1 MSKGAIFVY
10 LMAYGGAAA
19 SLFDPF
25 IGLLIYIGFAILR
38 PEAIWGFALG
48 AGNNFSRTVA
58 LALLAGWMF
67 RGFGNWQFGRAK
79 GIVVALLCFFGWMAI
94 SAVPAPQQDVAWGM
108 IEPLAKTILPFI
120 VGMTVIT
127 SIKQLKALAWVITLS
142 HGYVA
147 YELNL
152 TYYRFG
158 FNQVQEE
165 GFGGMDNNCVAIT
178 MVTAAGLAFF
188 LGLQAPGW
196 WRKLLAF
203 GSAALMVH
211 VVMLAF
217 SRGGMLALVLCGVI
231 SFLLIPKRPVHYF
244 YFALAVAV
252 ALRLAGDAVVER
264 FMTSFAEEGARDGS
278 AQSRIDMWK
287 DCLEIMARFPILGV
301 GPHHFPIVAPQF
313 GWPPGKEAHTLWLQ
327 IGAEIGVPG
336 LLFLMA
342 FYALCVFKMLPILFR
357 RAGEVDPW
365 FQDTAR
371 MVIASLVAFAVSAQF
386 VSLVGLEA
394 PYYVA
399 LLGAG
404 ALKVYSTAASPAGQP
419 VVMQQRVHV
428 APRLPGFIYH

>member
-1 MSKGAIFVY
+1 MSKGAILVY
-10 LMAYGGAAA
+10 LVAYGGSAVA
-19 SLFDPF
+19 LFDPF
-25 IGLLIYIGFAILR
+25 IGVLIYIGFAIVR

-48 AGNNFSRTVA
+48 VGNNFSRTVA

-67 RGFGNWQFGRAK
+67 RGFGTWQFGRAK
-79 GIVVALLCFFGWMAI
+79 AVVVSLLCFFGWMII
-94 SAVPAPQQDVAWGM
+94 SAVPAARQDVAWGM
-108 IEPLAKTILPFI
+108 IEPLAKTVLPFI

-127 SIKQLKALAWVITLS
+127 SIKQLKALAWVIALS

-152 TYYRFG
+152 TYYTYG
-158 FNQVQEE
+158 NQVQEY
-165 GFGGMDNNCVAIT
+165 GFAGMDNNCVAIT
-178 MVTAAGLAFF
+178 MVTAAALAFF

-203 GSAALMVH
+203 GSAALMAH
-211 VVMLAF
+211 VVMMAF
-217 SRGGMLALVLCGVI
+217 SRGGMLALVICGVI

-252 ALRLAGDAVVER
+252 GLRLAGDQVVER
-264 FMTSFAEEGARDGS
+264 FMTSFAEEGARDSS

-336 LLFLMA
+336 LAFLLA
-342 FYALCVFKMLPILFR
+342 FYGICCIKLVPLLFR
-357 RAGEVDPW
+357 KGKDIDPW
-365 FQDTAR
+365 FQDSAR

-404 ALKVYSTAASPAGQP
+404 ALKVYSTAASPACQP
-419 VVMQQRVHV
+419 VVMQQRVLV

>member
-1 MSKGAIFVY
+1 
-10 LMAYGGAAA
+10 
-19 SLFDPF
+19 
-25 IGLLIYIGFAILR
+25 
-38 PEAIWGFALG
+38 
-48 AGNNFSRTVA
+48 
-58 LALLAGWMF
+58 
-67 RGFGNWQFGRAK
+67 
-79 GIVVALLCFFGWMAI
+79 
-94 SAVPAPQQDVAWGM
+94 
-108 IEPLAKTILPFI
+108 
-120 VGMTVIT
+120 MTVIT
-127 SIKQLKALAWVITLS
+127 SIKQLKALAWVIALS

-147 YELNL
+147 YELNMIFY
-152 TYYRFG
+152 TYG
-158 FNQVQEE
+158 MNQVQEF

-203 GSAALMVH
+203 VSAALMAH

-217 SRGGMLALVLCGVI
+217 SRGGMLGLIICGVI

-252 ALRLAGDAVVER
+252 GLRLAGDQVVER

-313 GWPPGKEAHTLWLQ
+313 GWPPGKEAHSLWLQ

-336 LLFLMA
+336 LLFLIA
-342 FYALCVFKMLPILFR
+342 FYALCIIKLLPFLFR

-371 MVIASLVAFAVSAQF
+371 MVTASIVAFAVSAQF

-394 PYYVA
+394 PYYVV

-404 ALKVYSTAASPAGQP
+404 ALKVYSKAASPVGQP
-419 VVMQQRVHV
+419 VVMQQRFLV